1 MLNIEITKPT
11 LLLVDDE
18 PVNLRVLK
26 QVLANDYKL
35 IFARNGEEALK
46 LTETRQPNLI
56 LLDVMMP
63 GLTGFEVCRRLKE
76 DESTK
81 DIPVIFL
88 TAKDSPDDV
97 EAELNAG
104 GERHITK
111 PLDADDLIGEIDKI
125 FDIQ

>member
-46 LTETRQPNLI
+46 LTETRQQPLYS
-56 LLDVMMP
+56 LLYYLQ
-63 GLTGFEVCRRLKE
+63 G
-76 DESTK
+76 
-81 DIPVIFL
+81 
-88 TAKDSPDDV
+88 
-97 EAELNAG
+97 
-104 GERHITK
+104 
-111 PLDADDLIGEIDKI
+111 
-125 FDIQ
+125 

>member
-1 MLNIEITKPT
+1 MLNIKITKPT

-26 QVLANDYKL
+26 QLLANDYQL

-63 GLTGFEVCRRLKE
+63 GLTGFEVCR
-76 DESTK
+76 
-81 DIPVIFL
+81 
-88 TAKDSPDDV
+88 
-97 EAELNAG
+97 
-104 GERHITK
+104 ERS
-111 PLDADDLIGEIDKI
+111 
-125 FDIQ
+125 FRS

>member
-1 MLNIEITKPT
+1 MLNIKITKPT

-26 QVLANDYKL
+26 QVLANDYQL

-63 GLTGFEVCRRLKE
+63 GLTGFEVCRRLKQQA
-76 DESTK
+76 DTRH
-81 DIPVIFL
+81 IPV
-88 TAKDSPDDV
+88 
-97 EAELNAG
+97 
-104 GERHITK
+104 
-111 PLDADDLIGEIDKI
+111 
-125 FDIQ
+125 

>member
-1 MLNIEITKPT
+1 MLNIKITKPT

-26 QVLANDYKL
+26 QLLANDYQL

-63 GLTGFEVCRRLKE
+63 GLTGFEVCRRLKQQA
-76 DESTK
+76 DTRH
-81 DIPVIFL
+81 IPVICHRL
-88 TAKDSPDDV
+88 K
-97 EAELNAG
+97 
-104 GERHITK
+104 R
-111 PLDADDLIGEIDKI
+111 
-125 FDIQ
+125 

>member
-26 QVLANDYKL
+26 QVLANDYQL
-35 IFARNGEEALK
+35 IFARNGGEALK

-63 GLTGFEVCRRLKE
+63 GLTGFEVCRQLKQH
-76 DESTK
+76 
-81 DIPVIFL
+81 PVR
-88 TAKDSPDDV
+88 T
-97 EAELNAG
+97 
-104 GERHITK
+104 
-111 PLDADDLIGEIDKI
+111 
-125 FDIQ
+125 